1 MHLLSPRRRK
11 GFSAKRIGMRGAI
24 MDKPAEESRLDLDN
38 RKLII
43 AFVLLMCICA
53 GFYVFGFVEG
63 KRQAQ
68 KSGEQKI
75 NASLPASAAGQG
87 APAPSET
94 KTQSATSPAPPT
106 EDKAVKEQLDWY
118 KKVHARGEISPKD
131 LMEDKKTAARTR
143 AGAKKSAPPPRK
155 GGYSVQIGAFKH
167 KREAEAKAAIL
178 KAKRYDYVIQPP
190 AADNELYLLK
200 VGRFESRA
208 QAYAMQQ
215 KLKKD
220 GFASFIKTN

>member
-1 MHLLSPRRRK
+1 
-11 GFSAKRIGMRGAI
+11 
-24 MDKPAEESRLDLDN
+24 MDQPAEESRLDLDN

-68 KSGEQKI
+68 KVGEQKV
-75 NASLPASAAGQG
+75 NAGLPAAAAQQA

-94 KTQSATSPAPPT
+94 KTQSAGSPAQPRA
-106 EDKAVKEQLDWY
+106 EKAVKEQLDWY
-118 KKVHARGEISPKD
+118 KKVHSPGELNPKD

-143 AGAKKSAPPPRK
+143 AGAARKSAQPPHTS
-155 GGYSVQIGAFKH
+155 GYSVQIGAFKH
-167 KREAEAKAAIL
+167 KREVEAKAAIL

-190 AADNELYLLK
+190 GADNGLYLLK

-220 GFASFIKTN
+220 GFGSFIKTN

>member
-1 MHLLSPRRRK
+1 
-11 GFSAKRIGMRGAI
+11 

-38 RKLII
+38 RKLIF
-43 AFVLLMCICA
+43 AFVLLICICA

-68 KSGEQKI
+68 RLGEQKV
-75 NASLPASAAGQG
+75 NAGLPAPAPGQG

-94 KTQSATSPAPPT
+94 KTQSAKSAAPPT

-118 KKVHARGEISPKD
+118 KKVHSRGELSPKD

-143 AGAKKSAPPPRK
+143 AGAARKSAQPSHTS
-155 GGYSVQIGAFKH
+155 GYSVQIGAFKH

-190 AADNELYLLK
+190 GADRELYLLK

-220 GFASFIKTN
+220 GFSSFIKTN

>member
-1 MHLLSPRRRK
+1 
-11 GFSAKRIGMRGAI
+11 
-24 MDKPAEESRLDLDN
+24 MDQPAEGSRLDLDN

-43 AFVLLMCICA
+43 AFVLLMCVCA

-68 KSGEQKI
+68 KLGEQKV
-75 NASLPASAAGQG
+75 NAGVPAPADQQA

-94 KTQSATSPAPPT
+94 KTQSAKAPAAPPRA
-106 EDKAVKEQLDWY
+106 EKAVKEQLDWY
-118 KKVHARGEISPKD
+118 KKVHSPGELSPKD

-143 AGAKKSAPPPRK
+143 AGAARKSAQPPHTS
-155 GGYSVQIGAFKH
+155 GYSVQIGAFKR
-167 KREAEAKAAIL
+167 KREVEAKAAIL
-178 KAKRYDYVIQPP
+178 KAKGYDYVIQPP
-190 AADNELYLLK
+190 GADRDLYLLK

-220 GFASFIKTN
+220 GFGSFIKTN